1 MPSRIRNVG
10 IIAHVDHGKTTL
22 VDAIFKQAGIFRA
35 NQHIA
40 ERVMDSNDLER
51 EKGITILSKVAS
63 VHYRDI
69 KINIVDTPG
78 HADFGGEVERVLSM
92 VDGVLLVV
100 DANEGPMPQTRFV
113 LKKAFE
119 NKLKPIVFINKIDRE
134 HARPMHTYDKT
145 IDLFIDLGADE
156 DDLFFPHLYGSG
168 SAGYARVEPDGG
180 EKDMRELFEMIVNA
194 IPPPKVEM
202 EGPFLLQVNNL
213 DYSDYLGRMF
223 GGKVLRGTIK
233 VGDRVE
239 QLREGSDKKTAFNV
253 TKLWTYEG
261 IDMKEVS
268 EVGAGEIVMMAGLD
282 NVLISDTIA
291 HADTSEPLPAIK
303 VEPSTLSMSFYANNS
318 PLAGKDGGKFLTI
331 HKIRERVEKE
341 EAVSVSVKIDRN
353 TTPETVKV
361 QARGEL
367 QLAILVE
374 TMRREGYE
382 MQISRPQVIYRRGS
396 GMGGPPVGVS
406 DGSPEERGRDGPG
419 THRQGADAT
428 VLSTVP
434 VETANLGR
442 DAQATADLGRDAQA
456 TADLGRDARATAIYE
471 PFEVALLEMPEE
483 AVGPVME
490 DMSRRK
496 GDLTDMRKS
505 ETGTTTLEYSI
516 PTRGLIGFRSQF
528 LTMTRGLGLFS
539 SLFDGYKPYKGEIV
553 DRTQGSLISKESGR
567 LTRYAYEDIQERGA
581 LFYPV
586 GVEVYAGMIV
596 GACSRDE
603 DMIVNATKE
612 KHATNIRSS
621 TSESTAAL
629 DSFKDFSL
637 EQALSWLREDELLEV
652 TPKQLRFRKK
662 ILDHAERRVAERR
675 SEVLI

>member
-1 MPSRIRNVG
+1 MPSHIRNVG

-22 VDAIFKQAGIFRA
+22 VDAIFKQAGVFRE
-35 NQHIA
+35 NQHMA

-63 VHYRDI
+63 VRYRDY

-134 HARPMHTYDKT
+134 NARPLHAYDKT

-156 DDLFFPHLYGSG
+156 EDLFFPHLYGSG
-168 SAGYARVEPDGG
+168 AGGYARVSPDGS

-194 IPPPKVEM
+194 VPPPKVEV
-202 EGPFLLQVNNL
+202 EGDFLLQVNNL

-223 GGKVLRGTIK
+223 GGKVLRGNVK
-233 VGDRVE
+233 LGDRVE
-239 QLREGSDKKTAFNV
+239 QLREGGHKRHAFNV

-261 IDMKEVS
+261 IQLKEVP
-268 EVGAGEIVMMAGLD
+268 EAGPGEIVMLAGLD
-282 NVLISDTIA
+282 QVLISDTIA
-291 HADTSEPLPAIK
+291 HVDTTAALPSIK
-303 VEPSTLSMSFYANNS
+303 VEPSTLSMNFYANNS

-341 EAVSVSVKIDRN
+341 EAVSVSVKIDKDA
-353 TTPETVKV
+353 PADTVKV

-367 QLAILVE
+367 QLAILIE

-382 MQISRPQVIYRRGS
+382 MQISRPQVILKREGN
-396 GMGGPPVGVS
+396 
-406 DGSPEERGRDGPG
+406 EI
-419 THRQGADAT
+419 Q
-428 VLSTVP
+428 
-434 VETANLGR
+434 
-442 DAQATADLGRDAQA
+442 
-456 TADLGRDARATAIYE
+456 E
-471 PFEVALLEMPEE
+471 PSEIAMIEMPEE
-483 AVGPVME
+483 AVGSVME

-496 GDLTDMRKS
+496 GDLMDMRKS
-505 ETGTTTLEYSI
+505 ENGTTTLEYAI

-528 LTMTRGLGLFS
+528 LTMTRGLGLIS
-539 SLFDGYKPYKGEIV
+539 SLFDGYKPYKGEILG
-553 DRTQGSLISKESGR
+553 RTQGSLIAKDPGK
-567 LTRYAYEDIQERGA
+567 LTRYAYEDVQERGT

-586 GVEVYAGMIV
+586 GVEVYGGMIV

-603 DMIVNATKE
+603 DMVVNATKE
-612 KHATNIRSS
+612 KHATNIRSA

-629 DSFKDFSL
+629 DPHKEFSL
-637 EQALSWLREDELLEV
+637 EQALSWLRDDELLEV

-662 ILDHAERRVAERR
+662 VLDHSERRVSERR
-675 SEVLI
+675 SEVVV